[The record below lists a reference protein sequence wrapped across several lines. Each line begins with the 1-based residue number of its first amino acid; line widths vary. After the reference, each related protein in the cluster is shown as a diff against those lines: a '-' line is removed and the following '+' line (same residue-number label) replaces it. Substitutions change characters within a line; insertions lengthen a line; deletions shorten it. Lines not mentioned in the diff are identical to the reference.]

1 MWVQLLACCAL
12 GIAMPM
18 PGLAGDAD
26 IVLATRVTA
35 GAKPWLTPAHRQWLQ
50 TRGPLTVGISTPDH
64 PPLGMIDGERFQGI
78 TADHLGLLFPTPVR
92 FKTYGS
98 RAAVLDALRRGEI
111 DLACGGTEL
120 EAERADLA
128 LSVPYLPSQPVLVSL
143 SHAPFDAQRQG
154 ARLAMTPH
162 QLLRSEVA
170 AAYPLSELLTYETS
184 RRALE
189 ALSLG
194 EIDGFIGDTVTVH
207 YLIQANYL
215 LNLRVQGFAPIE
227 SRGFGMLVR
236 HDDAQLK
243 AYLDQ
248 ALPAITL
255 QHGDDILRSWSGS
268 RRPLLGG
275 DLVALTPSEKQWLDA
290 HPRIPVVLNSSMG
303 SLGQLDA
310 DRQAQGIGPDYLD
323 LISRRTGL
331 PFEYIAAR
339 NYAELEAMLASGKAL
354 LTPAYTS
361 PPMASPD
368 IKLLPPYLRSSVVV
382 MARPEANAG
391 SPRVKRI
398 HHLQGLE
405 GKRVAMVT
413 GFFLEG
419 TVRREHP
426 RIRLQLYADLTQ
438 ALASVAANDSDAFVG
453 NDYAARY
460 SNAQQFGSQLQLTGI
475 LDDYTRPVSLAVH
488 AAEPELLDILEKAQ
502 LSIAPEEV
510 AEIVHHWAPHHTANG
525 ARFWR
530 EHRQRLLMLAG
541 ALALVTVISLVWG
554 FYLSRQ
560 MRRTRRAE
568 RRAEAANRAKS
579 LFLSTTSHEIRTPLS
594 AVIGLLELAQD
605 REKLGLP
612 YHDTLASAHKAAQGM
627 LLLLGN
633 VLDLHRIESGHIDST
648 PQPVALRPLIED
660 MAPLLQ
666 GLAHGKR
673 LWLRTEVGKGVD
685 HSVTADP
692 LHLKQVLF
700 NLLSNAIK
708 FTERGSVTLRAQ
720 ATSRHDRLLLQM
732 EVEDTGIGIAPQD
745 QARLFQPF
753 SQVKGAHQDQA
764 FGSGLGLSITRRLLE
779 HMGGTITLDS
789 APGRGS
795 RFTVRLSLPLVEP
808 VDVPSAEEVLPLVLP
823 APLELR
829 AQAGAEPKLEPELRI
844 LAVEDYLFNRELL
857 KSQLAA
863 LGHGLSL
870 AGDGQEA
877 WARCLVES
885 FDLIITDGRMPLMDG
900 FEFIRR
906 LRQREAENQLR
917 RCRVI
922 ALTASPEDS
931 EALRYLQAGADE
943 VMSKPASMEDLKRV
957 IEQVLDELQSN
968 TPGAWRTPPT
978 APNTPT
984 APTALSPA

>member
-1 MWVQLLACCAL
+1 MALL
-12 GIAMPM
+12 M
-18 PGLAGDAD
+18 PGLAGGAEM
-26 IVLATRVTA
+26 VLATRVTA
-35 GAKPWLTPAHRQWLQ
+35 AAKPWLTPAHRQWLQ
-50 TRGPLTVGISTPDH
+50 ARGPLTVGISLPDH
-64 PPLGMIDGERFQGI
+64 PPLEMIDGERFQGI
-78 TADHLGLLFPTPVR
+78 TADHLGLLFPAPVR

-98 RAAVLDALRRGEI
+98 RVAVLDALRRGEI
-111 DLACGGTEL
+111 DLACEGTEL

-143 SHAPFDAQRQG
+143 SHAPFDAERRG
-154 ARLAMTPH
+154 ARLAMTPD
-162 QLLRSEVA
+162 QLLRSQVA
-170 AAYPLSELLTYETS
+170 AAYPLSELLTYETP

-194 EIDGFIGDTVTVH
+194 EIDGFVGDTVTVH

-236 HDDAQLK
+236 HDDTQLK

-255 QHGDDILRSWSGS
+255 QHGDDILHSWSGS
-268 RRPLLGG
+268 RRPLLGS
-275 DLVALTPSEKQWLDA
+275 DRVALTPSEKQWLDA
-290 HPRIPVVLNSSMG
+290 HPRIPVVLNSSLG
-303 SLGQLDA
+303 SLGKLNA
-310 DRQAQGIGPDYLD
+310 DRQAEGIGPDYLD
-323 LISRRTGL
+323 LISHRAGL
-331 PFEYIAAR
+331 QFDYVTAR
-339 NYAELEAMLASGKAL
+339 NYTELEAILGSGKAL
-354 LTPAYTS
+354 LTPVYTS
-361 PPMASPD
+361 PPIASPD
-368 IKLLPPYLRSSVVV
+368 IKLLPPYLRSAVVV
-382 MARPEANAG
+382 LARPEANAG
-391 SPRVKRI
+391 TQRDKGI

-405 GKRVAMVT
+405 GKRVAMVA
-413 GFFLEG
+413 GFFLED

-426 RIRLQLYADLTQ
+426 RIRLQLYPDLAQ
-438 ALASVAANDSDAFVG
+438 ALASVAADDSDAFVG

-460 SNAQQFGSQLQLTGI
+460 ANAQQLGNQLQLTGI
-475 LDDYTRPVSLAVH
+475 LEDYTRPVSLAVH
-488 AAEPELLDILEKAQ
+488 AAEPELLSILEKAQ
-502 LSIAPEEV
+502 LSISPEEM
-510 AEIVHHWAPHHTANG
+510 AEIVRLWAPRDSGSGT
-525 ARFWR
+525 RFWR
-530 EHRQRLLMLAG
+530 EHRQRLLLLLA
-541 ALALVTVISLVWG
+541 ALALATATSLVWG

-594 AVIGLLELAQD
+594 AIIGLLELAQD

-612 YHDTLASAHKAAQGM
+612 HRDTLAAAHKASQGM

-673 LWLRTEVGKGVD
+673 LSLRTQVGKGVD

-720 ATSRHDRLLLQM
+720 GTRRHDRLLLQM

-745 QARLFQPF
+745 QARLFKPF
-753 SQVKGAHQDQA
+753 SQVPGAHQDQA

-779 HMGGTITLDS
+779 HMGGTITLES
-789 APGRGS
+789 VPGRGS

-808 VDVPSAEEVLPLVLP
+808 DDRPSAEEVLPRIMP

-829 AQAGAEPKLEPELRI
+829 AKADTGTEPLPEVPAEPELRI
-844 LAVEDYLFNRELL
+844 LAVEDYMFNRELL
-857 KSQLAA
+857 KSQLTA
-863 LGHGLSL
+863 LGQGISL

-885 FDLIITDGRMPLMDG
+885 FDLIITDGRMPIMDG

-906 LRQREAENQLR
+906 LRRREAENQLR

-922 ALTASPEDS
+922 ALTASPEAS

-943 VMSKPASMEDLKRV
+943 VLSKPASMEDLRRV
-957 IEQVLDELQSN
+957 IEQVRDELQGSA
-968 TPGAWRTPPT
+968 PGTWHRPPA
-978 APNTPT
+978 APST
-984 APTALSPA
+984 LSPA